1 MVRIR
6 NMTETPPTLPKT
18 VAAIQRIVTRLDE
31 RKLEALDRELAKA
44 AVRIGAS
51 LYKPSGL

>member
-1 MVRIR
+1 VVRIR